1 MTDYQLDQ
9 ILRAAK
15 RLASAARFEGI
26 ALTGKASEDYRRRQQ
41 VTAAA
46 WTALRAAVEPTSSS
60 GPDAQPIPRP
70 RPSLAPG
77 HLPQNPP
84 RQAPEPVGSGTA
96 TSGWDLSP

>member
-26 ALTGKASEDYRRRQQ
+26 ALTGKASEDYRQRQQ

-46 WTALRAAVEPTSSS
+46 WTALRAAVEPASDGWS
-60 GPDAQPIPRP
+60 DAQPAPRP
-70 RPSLAPG
+70 RPSLAPDY
-77 HLPQNPP
+77 LPQNLPSQGLKTCACP
-84 RQAPEPVGSGTA
+84 
-96 TSGWDLSP
+96 